1 MKLSKKMSP
10 MVFGLIAILIGC
22 STMGAAVS
30 VIVTQNHV
38 TNTTATGTEPVTLVQ
53 SEAIVLDKGF
63 MTNEYTALTD
73 NAVTT
78 IGCINDTKLT
88 VTTSQNLAN
97 AVMVFK
103 ITKTVG
109 GVAALI
115 NSTDIAVKEYQAVDD
130 GGVWTNDTHWIPI
143 HLESYGDY
151 VLGYFENDQNGI
163 ALTTTM
169 TVEYYFIVSFV
180 ESGTYAFNWEVLSQ
194 DGSA

>member
-1 MKLSKKMSP
+1 
-10 MVFGLIAILIGC
+10 
-22 STMGAAVS
+22 MGAAVS

-38 TNTTATGTEPVTLVQ
+38 TNTTATGAEPVTLVQ
-53 SEAIVLDKGF
+53 SSDATVRDKGF

-78 IGCINDTKLT
+78 IGCINDTQLN
-88 VTTSQNLAN
+88 VTTTQNLAN

-115 NSTDIAVKEYQAVDD
+115 NSTDIAVKEYQAVNT
-130 GGVWTNDTHWIPI
+130 GGVWANDTHWIPI

-163 ALTTTM
+163 ELTTNM
-169 TVEYYFIVSFV
+169 IVEYYFIISFV
-180 ESGTYAFNWEVLSQ
+180 ESGTYQFSWEVLSQ
-194 DGSA
+194 DGSG